1 MAKTSRTT
9 RSTGTGSGSGSGKGI
24 TGQQKEAATKGVVRE
39 EFLRKKDELLKLKGL
54 DVFLIKNALGIN
66 PKQSD
71 MKPELRDIVQKL
83 KEKSQKF

>member
-1 MAKTSRTT
+1 MARTSRTT
-9 RSTGTGSGSGSGKGI
+9 GGAGSNTGKGK
-24 TGQQKEAATKGVVRE
+24 TTRQQKEVATKGAVRE

-83 KEKSQKF
+83 KEKKQKL